1 MLSYQEARM
10 DLQVLGEIGAAAQE
24 VASRARED
32 GFHVAIAIVD
42 AGGHL
47 LHFHRDP
54 RARLVTVTTA
64 VGKARC
70 AVMFDRS
77 TETTVE
83 IAQANPLAFSSF
95 VTASELPFV
104 IGHGGEIVRS
114 GETTVAVG
122 VAGANAEQDD
132 ALAKHLAE
140 RIAATMA
147 G

>member
-1 MLSYQEARM
+1 MNLE
-10 DLQVLGEIGAAAQE
+10 VLGEIGAAAQE
-24 VASRARED
+24 VASGARED
-32 GFHVAIAIVD
+32 GFHLAIAVVD

-64 VGKARC
+64 IGKARC
-70 AVMFDRS
+70 AVLFDRS

-83 IAQANPLAFSSF
+83 IAQGNPLAFSSF
-95 VTASELPFV
+95 VAASEMPFV
-104 IGHGGEIVRS
+104 IGHGGEIVHS
-114 GETTVAVG
+114 AEATVAVG

-140 RIAATMA
+140 LIQATMA
-147 G
+147 EQRA